1 MQDKGRGYAQHAAK
15 SMHAEFV
22 KHESWKE
29 DSREQESLE
38 EYDRVRW
45 TKESREDREVREV
58 RVQELEN
65 VVMSKVKERRVQ
77 RIIRVTELDRGVKLK
92 IKREEY
98 R

>member
-1 MQDKGRGYAQHAAK
+1 MQDKGRGYAQHAAN

-29 DSREQESLE
+29 ESREQESLE

-58 RVQELEN
+58 RVFHSSKEIFLEN
-65 VVMSKVKERRVQ
+65 ACPFYV
-77 RIIRVTELDRGVKLK
+77 D
-92 IKREEY
+92 
-98 R
+98 